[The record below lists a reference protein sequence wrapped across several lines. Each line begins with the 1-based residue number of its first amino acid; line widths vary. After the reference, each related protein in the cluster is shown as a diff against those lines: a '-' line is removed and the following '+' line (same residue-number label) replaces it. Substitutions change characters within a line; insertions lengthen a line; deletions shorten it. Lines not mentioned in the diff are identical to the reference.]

1 MFTKKQPWQKRDAG
15 LTARMIVSFA
25 VLTVLYIIFL
35 SVLAYVGVSAIA
47 IAVIAGI
54 MILAQW
60 YFSDKIV
67 LWSTGAK
74 IVSRE
79 QFPELH
85 DLVERIVARNNLS
98 KPRIAVINT
107 RTPNSFATGKTPKSS
122 IVAVTTGL
130 MDELDAEELEGVIAH
145 ELAHIKNRDVLVLT
159 LASIFSVMAWYLMR
173 FGMYGAMFGGGG
185 GGGYGRRGNEGGA
198 AMLLI
203 LLIAVITWIASFLII
218 RAISRYR
225 EYVAD
230 RDGALITGKPSKLA
244 SALLKISGTMKRIP
258 TRDLREI
265 EGMNAF
271 FIIPAVSG
279 DALTNLFSTHPP
291 VAQRVKKLMEM
302 EAAMS

>member
-1 MFTKKQPWQKRDAG
+1 MYTKKAPWQKRDNG
-15 LTARMIVSFA
+15 LTARIIVSFA
-25 VLTVLYIIFL
+25 VLALLYLVFL
-35 SVLAYVGVSAIA
+35 SVLAYVGFGAIP

-74 IVSRE
+74 IVNRE

-85 DLVERIVARNNLS
+85 DLVERIVARNNLP

-107 RTPNSFATGKTPKSS
+107 KMPNAFATGKTPKSS
-122 IVAVTTGL
+122 IVTVTTGL
-130 MDELDAEELEGVIAH
+130 MDQLETEELEGVIAH
-145 ELAHIKNRDVLVLT
+145 ELSHIKNRDVLVLT
-159 LASIFSVMAWYLMR
+159 LASLFSTIAWYLMQ
-173 FGMYGAMFGGGG
+173 FSFYGGMS
-185 GGGYGRRGNEGGA
+185 GGYGRRRDSGGGMA
-198 AMLLI
+198 LVLLVAI
-203 LLIAVITWIASFLII
+203 ITWFVSFLII

-225 EYVAD
+225 EFVAD
-230 RDGALITGKPSKLA
+230 RDGALMTGKPSKLA

-258 TRDLREI
+258 TQDLRQM

-271 FIIPAVSG
+271 FIIPALSG
-279 DALTNLFSTHPP
+279 SSFTNLFSTHPP
-291 VAQRVKKLMEM
+291 VDQRVKKLLEM